1 MDTQEYLYIEDRRE
15 ATKEIEK
22 MENQN
27 GEPNDIILQK

>member
-1 MDTQEYLYIEDRRE
+1 MDTQEYLYIDKRE